1 MLNFCVQPISKHS
14 IINGTLAPINEFAF
28 QAAIIYRHYGTLCGG
43 SIIHEKYVLTAAH
56 CTQYFRDVN
65 PSSYTVKAGASNVDR
80 LPAYVVS
87 RIERHPLYSKP
98 PVKYDIAILL
108 LQDKLAFSE
117 TIKPIRLADA
127 DAVLYR
133 GQMLNV
139 SGWGLTEHGS
149 GSDELLYGTV
159 AYIESDFCQKAYDV
173 EHLVVDE
180 SMFCAGFEGVGGTDS
195 CQGDSGGPIVA
206 NNVQYGV
213 VSWGLNCAD
222 PLFPGVYANVAH
234 SHARKWIFEQTGV

>member
-1 MLNFCVQPISKHS
+1 MDS
-14 IINGTLAPINEFAF
+14 IINGSLAPITEFPF
-28 QAAIIYRHYGTLCGG
+28 QAAVIYKHYGTLCGG

-56 CTQYFRDVN
+56 CTLYQRDAN
-65 PSSYTVKAGASNVDR
+65 ISSYFVKAGASDVER
-80 LPAYVVS
+80 LPTYNVS
-87 RIERHPLYSKP
+87 RIERHPLYSRRPIKF
-98 PVKYDIAILL
+98 DIAILIL
-108 LQDKLAFSE
+108 EDKLAIGE
-117 TIKPIRLADA
+117 TARPIRLADA

-139 SGWGLTEHGS
+139 SGWGTTEHGLD
-149 GSDELLYGTV
+149 SDELLYGTV

-173 EHLVVDE
+173 QHLVVDE

-222 PLFPGVYANVAH
+222 PLYPGVYTSVA
-234 SHARKWIFEQTGV
+234 HARKWIFEQTGV